1 MLLGR
6 TTTQMG
12 VTMENKGRLMP
23 RWVTVSA
30 LSVGLIGGG
39 YGIASAA
46 VGKTATSATTT
57 TTTSPAPSGATGTRA
72 GGQRGDETALTGDTL
87 TKASAAALAKV
98 AGGKVVRAETDADG
112 NAVYEVHMTN
122 ASDAPVTVYL
132 DKDLNVVSVDTT
144 THDGRGRHGGGGPH
158 GGGPRSD
165 ETALAGDTLTKA
177 SSAALAKVPGG
188 KVVRAETDADGN
200 AMYEVHMT
208 NASGTPVTVY
218 VDQDFNVVSVDTSTH
233 GPR

>member
-12 VTMENKGRLMP
+12 VTMENKDRLMP

-46 VGKTATSATTT
+46 AGKTATSATT

-98 AGGKVVRAETDADG
+98 
-112 NAVYEVHMTN
+112 
-122 ASDAPVTVYL
+122 
-132 DKDLNVVSVDTT
+132 
-144 THDGRGRHGGGGPH
+144 
-158 GGGPRSD
+158 
-165 ETALAGDTLTKA
+165 
-177 SSAALAKVPGG
+177 PGG

-200 AMYEVHMT
+200 ALYEVHMT
-208 NASGTPVTVY
+208 NASGAPVTVY
-218 VDQDFNVVSVDTSTH
+218 LDKDFAVVSVDTSTH
-233 GPR
+233 GGGPHHR